1 MIEVRRDTAAA
12 EEESSPVVQRR
23 RVNISPFV
31 QKPLALAVI
40 YLSRLGVVSS
50 VFAAALTQV

>member
-1 MIEVRRDTAAA
+1 MLEVRRDTAAA
-12 EEESSPVVQRR
+12 EEESSSV
-23 RVNISPFV
+23 V

-40 YLSRLGVVSS
+40 YLSRLEVVSS